1 LSLRQNLCGVG
12 ITLNGADGAPA
23 EEVAAEYS
31 ATSAC
36 EKSQLIHFSLL
47 NGRCGRIW
55 SCFVFLWLGAMGDVG

>member
-12 ITLNGADGAPA
+12 ITLNRADGVPA

-36 EKSQLIHFSLL
+36 EKSQLIHVASIKVSVYPTTGCAS
-47 NGRCGRIW
+47 GR
-55 SCFVFLWLGAMGDVG
+55 F